1 MERGAW
7 QAKVHG
13 VAQSQD
19 MTKVTD
25 YAPMHNDVRN
35 WHSRS

>member
-25 YAPMHNDVRN
+25 YVPMHSDVRN